1 MNKTL
6 LLLAI
11 GSVGL
16 AAQTPQASFHA
27 GGPPEQVF
35 DERTLQE
42 KYHIAPT
49 EEGLIGALQ
58 HQLPVVR
65 DFAAMRLAESG
76 DKAMIRPILAAL
88 AEENLEG
95 SKIIL
100 ATAAAKLGAAEGFDA
115 LKNMCDDRISS
126 PVPRMSA
133 AQSLLLNLGRQEC
146 LSDMLEVLWSPTDHH
161 GADFMAL
168 NLLSQ
173 LKQMPPSQLEE
184 IRNLSTVYLK
194 SPASE
199 LRMAA
204 SHLIRV
210 LGGPWAVSQLQ
221 AALDAE
227 HEENV
232 RTYIAKELSSLQQ

>member
-1 MNKTL
+1 MKFPATL
-6 LLLAI
+6 SFLVLV
-11 GSVGL
+11 SGL
-16 AAQTPQASFHA
+16 ATA
-27 GGPPEQVF
+27 GVPVPDM

-133 AQSLLLNLGRQEC
+133 AQSLLLSAPAAQV
-146 LSDMLEVLWSPTDHH
+146 VLPPR
-161 GADFMAL
+161 ADGKQYSIGIRLDGLAL
-168 NLLSQ
+168 ALAG
-173 LKQMPPSQLEE
+173 M
-184 IRNLSTVYLK
+184 RH
-194 SPASE
+194 AE
-199 LRMAA
+199 L
-204 SHLIRV
+204 
-210 LGGPWAVSQLQ
+210 
-221 AALDAE
+221 
-227 HEENV
+227 
-232 RTYIAKELSSLQQ
+232 